1 MNFVSICFIL
11 SIHLMY
17 KFLFLILLLP
27 LTVTASTLK
36 GKVTDQKGVPVP
48 GVNVFWLNSTSGT
61 VSDVNGEFQLSK
73 LSDAHMLVF
82 SNVAFKRDTV
92 HINSDQTSIA
102 VQLKEVIELQEFQV
116 IQTSPGTVKSRFS
129 ALQTE
134 KISAHELTK
143 AACCNLSESF
153 ETNPSVDVAYSD
165 AATGAKQIKLLGL
178 SGNYVQM
185 LTENIPNL
193 RGISSLYGM
202 SFIPGP
208 WIESITVSKGTS
220 SVKNGYEALTGQINV
235 EYKKPHLSEI
245 VHANLFASDAGR
257 VEANVTTGIRLNKDW
272 STGVMLH
279 ASDEFIMLDEN
290 KDGYMDMPKV
300 QQRNVLNRWFFNNG
314 DYTFQAFVKALNEK
328 RTGGSMDKRY
338 HIGIETE
345 RYEFFLKNGYVF
357 NHETETSLGW
367 IVSGS
372 SHSQDG
378 MFGLRMYNGMQKN
391 LYSNLI
397 FETKLGEHHK
407 LSSGLS
413 VNYDKF
419 DEQLIHN
426 LLSSSTLHNYS
437 IQDDELVAGA
447 YAEYSLHLH
456 DKFIG
461 LAGVRADYS
470 SVYGWFATPRL
481 HLKYMPWEFL
491 HFRTTVGKAYRSPRM
506 LAENNNYL
514 AGNRIFVIDENLPL
528 EDAWN
533 YGVSAQAFIPLWNR
547 ELSLSG
553 EWYFTDFNQQV
564 VIDTDKDA
572 HEVHFYALDG
582 KSYAH
587 SIQFE
592 ANMEVFKGMSVTLA
606 HRLNDV
612 KTTINGQLREK
623 PLTSRYKGLATAS
636 YTTPLKKW
644 QFDFTTQFNGGGRL
658 PDPDANQPLWDREFS
673 DYTIINSQITK
684 YFRTWS
690 VYAGVE
696 NLTNFVQSNPIIDVA
711 NPGSENFDATSIW
724 GPTHGRKLYV
734 GFRWSW
740 DRE

>member
-1 MNFVSICFIL
+1 MRTNIFFLLMIL
-11 SIHLMY
+11 PFS
-17 KFLFLILLLP
+17 LL
-27 LTVTASTLK
+27 ASNLK

-48 GVNVFWLNSTSGT
+48 GVNVYWMNTTSGT
-61 VSDVNGEFQLSK
+61 VSDSNGEFQLQRPS
-73 LSDAHMLVF
+73 SAHMLVF
-82 SNVAFKRDTV
+82 SNVSFQRDTL
-92 HINSDQTSIA
+92 HIAENQTTLSVI
-102 VQLKEVIELQEFQV
+102 LKEVIELQEFQV
-116 IQTSPGTVKSRFS
+116 VQTSPGTIKPRFT

-134 KISAHELTK
+134 RITAHELTK

-202 SFIPGP
+202 GFIPGP
-208 WIESITVSKGTS
+208 WIESISVSKGTS

-245 VHANLFASDAGR
+245 VHANVFASDAGR
-257 VEANVTTGIRLNKDW
+257 VEANITSGIRLNKDW

-279 ASDEFIMLDEN
+279 ASDELMMLDEN
-290 KDGYMDMPKV
+290 GDGYMDMPKI
-300 QQRNVLNRWFFNNG
+300 QQRNILNRWFFNNG
-314 DYTFQAFVKALNEK
+314 DYTFQAFVKALSEK
-328 RTGGSMDKRY
+328 RTGGSMDQRY

-357 NHETETSLGW
+357 NHDTETSVGW

-372 SHSQDG
+372 WHDQHG
-378 MFGLRMYNGMQKN
+378 MFGNRLYNGLQKN

-397 FETKLGEHHK
+397 FDTKLGEHHK
-407 LSSGLS
+407 LSTGLS
-413 VNYDKF
+413 VNYDKYN
-419 DEQLIHN
+419 ELLISN
-426 LLSSSTLHNYS
+426 VISSMLLPNYV
-437 IQDDELVAGA
+437 IKDDELVAGA

-461 LAGVRADYS
+461 LAGIRTDYS
-470 SVYGWFATPRL
+470 SEYGWFATPRL
-481 HLKYMPWEFL
+481 HLKYMPWNYL
-491 HFRTTVGKAYRSPRM
+491 HLRTTVGKAYRSPRM

-514 AGNRIFVIDENLPL
+514 ASNRLFYIDENLPL

-533 YGVSAQAFIPLWNR
+533 YGVSAQAYIPLLGR

-553 EWYFTDFNQQV
+553 EWYYTDFRKQV
-564 VIDTDKDA
+564 VIDTDQDA
-572 HEVHFYALDG
+572 HKVFFYALDG

-592 ANMEVFKGMSVTLA
+592 ANMEVLKGLSVTLA
-606 HRLNDV
+606 HRINDV
-612 KTTINGQLREK
+612 KTTINGELREK
-623 PLTSRYKGLATAS
+623 PLTSRYKGMATAS

-658 PDPDANQPLWDREFS
+658 PDPDAVNPLWDREFS
-673 DYTIINSQITK
+673 DYTIINSQLTK

-711 NPGSENFDATSIW
+711 NPGGANFDATNIW

-734 GFRWSW
+734 GLRWSL

>member
-1 MNFVSICFIL
+1 M
-11 SIHLMY
+11 LMP
-17 KFLFLILLLP
+17 LGLL
-27 LTVTASTLK
+27 ASNIK

-48 GVNVFWLNSTSGT
+48 GVNVFWLHTTSGT
-61 VSDVNGEFQLSK
+61 VSDANGDFQLSK
-73 LSDAHMLVF
+73 INNAHMLVF

-92 HINSDQTSIA
+92 HVEPAQT
-102 VQLKEVIELQEFQV
+102 VLEVKLQEVIELQEFQV
-116 IQTSPGTVKSRFS
+116 TQTSPGTVKPRFA

-134 KISAHELTK
+134 RITAHELTK

-185 LTENIPNL
+185 LTENIPSL

-202 SFIPGP
+202 GFIPGP
-208 WIESITVSKGTS
+208 WIESISVSKGTS

-245 VHANLFASDAGR
+245 VHANVFASDAGR
-257 VEANVTTGIRLNKDW
+257 VEANITTGIRLNKDW
-272 STGVMLH
+272 STGIMLH
-279 ASDEFIMLDEN
+279 ASDELMMLDEN
-290 KDGYMDMPKV
+290 GDGYMDMPKI
-300 QQRNVLNRWFFNNG
+300 QQRNILNRWFFNNG
-314 DYTFQAFVKALNEK
+314 DYTFQAFVKALSEK
-328 RTGGSMDKRY
+328 RTGGSMDQRY

-357 NHETETSLGW
+357 NHDTETSLGW

-372 SHSQDG
+372 WHEQDG
-378 MFGLRMYNGMQKN
+378 MFGHRLYNGLQKN

-397 FETKLGEHHK
+397 FETRLGEHHK
-407 LSSGLS
+407 LSTGLS
-413 VNYDKF
+413 VNYDNY
-419 DEQLIHN
+419 DELLISN
-426 LLSSSTLHNYS
+426 VVSSMILPNYVS
-437 IQDDELVAGA
+437 KDDELVAGA

-470 SVYGWFATPRL
+470 SEYGWFATPRL
-481 HLKYMPWEFL
+481 HLKYMPWSYL
-491 HFRTTVGKAYRSPRM
+491 HLRTTVGKAYRSPRM

-514 AGNRIFVIDENLPL
+514 ASNRLFYIDENLPL

-533 YGVSAQAFIPLWNR
+533 YGVSAQAYIPLFGR

-553 EWYFTDFNQQV
+553 EWYYTDFTKQV
-564 VIDTDKDA
+564 VIDTDRDA
-572 HEVHFYALDG
+572 HAVYFYALNG
-582 KSYAH
+582 ASFAH

-592 ANMEVFKGMSVTLA
+592 ANMEVLKGLSVTLA
-606 HRLNDV
+606 HRINDV
-612 KTTINGQLREK
+612 KTTINGELREK

-658 PDPDANQPLWDREFS
+658 PDPDAANPLWDREFKE
-673 DYTIINSQITK
+673 YTIINSQVTK

-711 NPGSENFDATSIW
+711 NPGSANFDATNIW

-734 GFRWSW
+734 GLRWSL
-740 DRE
+740 DRD

>member
-1 MNFVSICFIL
+1 MKKNL
-11 SIHLMY
+11 
-17 KFLFLILLLP
+17 LFLVLILP
-27 LTVTASTLK
+27 LSLLASNLK
-36 GKVTDQKGVPVP
+36 GKVTDQKGIPVP
-48 GVNVFWLNSTSGT
+48 GVNVYWMNTTSGT
-61 VSDVNGEFQLSK
+61 VSDTNGEFQLPRPAN
-73 LSDAHMLVF
+73 AHMLVL
-82 SNVAFKRDTV
+82 SNVAFQRDTI
-92 HINSDQTSIA
+92 HIAEGQTTLTAI
-102 VQLKEVIELQEFQV
+102 LKEVIELQEFQV
-116 IQTSPGTVKSRFS
+116 VQTSPGTIKPRFT

-134 KISAHELTK
+134 RITAHELTK

-202 SFIPGP
+202 GFIPGP
-208 WIESITVSKGTS
+208 WIESISVSKGTS

-245 VHANLFASDAGR
+245 VHANVFASDAGR

-279 ASDEFIMLDEN
+279 ASDELIMLDEN
-290 KDGYMDMPKV
+290 ADGYMDMPKI
-300 QQRNVLNRWFFNNG
+300 QQRNLLNRWFFNNG
-314 DYTFQAFVKALNEK
+314 DYTFQAFVKALSEK
-328 RTGGSMDKRY
+328 RTGGTMDQTY
-338 HIGIETE
+338 HIGIDTE

-357 NHETETSLGW
+357 NHDTETSVGW

-372 SHSQDG
+372 WHDQDG
-378 MFGLRMYNGMQKN
+378 MFGHRLYNGLQKN

-397 FETKLGEHHK
+397 FETKLADHHK
-407 LSSGLS
+407 LSTGLS
-413 VNYDKF
+413 INYDSYN
-419 DEQLIHN
+419 EQLISN
-426 LLSSSTLHNYS
+426 VASSMVLPNYS
-437 IQDDELVAGA
+437 INDDELVAGA

-461 LAGVRADYS
+461 LAGIRADYS
-470 SVYGWFATPRL
+470 SEYGWFATPRL
-481 HLKYMPWEFL
+481 HLKYMPWEYL
-491 HFRTTVGKAYRSPRM
+491 HLRTTVGKAYRSPRM

-514 AGNRIFVIDENLPL
+514 ASNRLFIIDDNLPL

-533 YGVSAQAFIPLWNR
+533 YGVSAQAYIPLFGR

-553 EWYFTDFNQQV
+553 EWYYTDFKKQV
-564 VIDTDKDA
+564 VIDTDQDA
-572 HEVHFYALDG
+572 HKVFFYALDG
-582 KSYAH
+582 PSYAH
-587 SIQFE
+587 SIQVE
-592 ANMEVFKGMSVTLA
+592 ATMEVLKGLSVTLA
-606 HRLNDV
+606 HRVNDV
-612 KTTINGQLREK
+612 KTTIDGELREK
-623 PLTSRYKGLATAS
+623 PLTSRYKGMATAS

-658 PDPDANQPLWDREFS
+658 PDPDVLNPLWDREFKK
-673 DYTIINSQITK
+673 YTIINSQITK

-711 NPGSENFDATSIW
+711 NPGGADFDATNIW
-724 GPTHGRKLYV
+724 GPTHGRKLYL
-734 GFRWSW
+734 GLRWSL
-740 DRE
+740 DRD

>member
-1 MNFVSICFIL
+1 MNKI
-11 SIHLMY
+11 
-17 KFLFLILLLP
+17 FLFLFLLP
-27 LTVTASTLK
+27 TVLSASTIK
-36 GKVTDQKGVPVP
+36 GKVTDLKGIPVP
-48 GVNVFWLNSTSGT
+48 GVNVFWLNTSSGT
-61 VSDVNGEFQLSK
+61 VSDTNGEFQLQK
-73 LSDAHMLVF
+73 LSNSHMLVF
-82 SNVAFKRDTV
+82 SNVAFQRDTV
-92 HINSDQTSIA
+92 HIADDQSAIA
-102 VQLKEVIELQEFQV
+102 VKLKEVIELQEFQV
-116 IQTSPGTVKSRFS
+116 IQTNPGTVKPRFT

-134 KISAHELTK
+134 RITAHELTK

-202 SFIPGP
+202 GFIPGP
-208 WIESITVSKGTS
+208 WIESISVSKGTS

-245 VHANLFASDAGR
+245 VHANVFASDAGR
-257 VEANVTTGIRLNKDW
+257 VEANVTTGIRLNKDL

-279 ASDEFIMLDEN
+279 ASDELMMLDEN
-290 KDGYMDMPKV
+290 GDGYMDMPKI
-300 QQRNVLNRWFFNNG
+300 QQRNFLNRWFFNNG
-314 DYTFQAFVKALNEK
+314 DYTFQAFVKALSEK
-328 RTGGSMDKRY
+328 RTGGTIDKKY

-357 NHETETSLGW
+357 NHDTETSLGW

-372 SHSQDG
+372 WHNQDG
-378 MFGLRMYNGMQKN
+378 MFGHRLYNGLQKN
-391 LYSNLI
+391 IYSNLI

-407 LSSGLS
+407 LSTGLS
-413 VNYDKF
+413 INYDKY
-419 DEQLIHN
+419 DELLISN
-426 LLSSSTLHNYS
+426 LLSSMILPNYN
-437 IQDDELVAGA
+437 IKDDELVSGA

-461 LAGVRADYS
+461 LAGIRADYS
-470 SVYGWFATPRL
+470 SEYGFFATPRL
-481 HLKYMPWEFL
+481 HLKYMPWEQL

-514 AGNRIFVIDENLPL
+514 ASNRLFIIDNNLPL

-533 YGVSAQAFIPLWNR
+533 YGVSAQAYIPLMGR

-553 EWYFTDFNQQV
+553 EWYYTDFKKQV
-564 VIDTDKDA
+564 VIDTDQDA
-572 HEVHFYALDG
+572 HKVFFYALNG
-582 KSYAH
+582 ASYAH

-592 ANMEVFKGMSVTLA
+592 ANMEVVKGLSVTLA
-606 HRLNDV
+606 HRINDV
-612 KTTINGQLREK
+612 KTTINGELREK

-658 PDPDANQPLWDREFS
+658 PDPDASAPLWDREFRE
-673 DYTIINSQITK
+673 YTIINSQVTK

-711 NPGSENFDATSIW
+711 NPGGANFDATNIW

-734 GFRWSW
+734 GLRWSW
-740 DRE
+740 DRD

>member
-1 MNFVSICFIL
+1 M
-11 SIHLMY
+11 
-17 KFLFLILLLP
+17 LLP
-27 LTVTASTLK
+27 LSVMASTLK
-36 GKVTDQKGVPVP
+36 GKVTDQKGIPVP
-48 GVNVFWLNSTSGT
+48 GVNIFWLNSTSGT
-61 VSDVNGEFQLSK
+61 VSDENGEFQLSR
-73 LSDAHMLVF
+73 LSSAHMLVF

-92 HINSDQTSIA
+92 HIESDKTS
-102 VQLKEVIELQEFQV
+102 VEVKLQEVIELNEFQV
-116 IQTSPGTVKSRFS
+116 VQTNKGTFKPRFT

-134 KISAHELTK
+134 RITAHELTK

-202 SFIPGP
+202 SYIPGP
-208 WIESITVSKGTS
+208 WIESISVSKGTS

-272 STGVMLH
+272 STGLMLH

-328 RTGGSMDKRY
+328 RTGGSMDKSY

-345 RYEFFLKNGYVF
+345 RYEFFMKNGYVF
-357 NHETETSLGW
+357 NHESETSLGW
-367 IVSGS
+367 ILSGS

-378 MFGLRMYNGMQKN
+378 IFGQRAYNGLQKN

-407 LSSGLS
+407 LSSGFS
-413 VNYDKF
+413 VNYDSY
-419 DEQLIHN
+419 DERLIN
-426 LLSSSTLHNYS
+426 NVLAGNTLHNYT
-437 IQDDELVAGA
+437 IKDDELVTGA
-447 YAEYSLHLH
+447 FAEYSLHLH
-456 DKFIG
+456 EKFIA
-461 LAGVRADYS
+461 LAGIRTDYS
-470 SVYGWFATPRL
+470 SEYGWFATPRI
-481 HLKYMPWEFL
+481 HLKYTPWEQL

-514 AGNRIFVIDENLPL
+514 ASNRIIYIDEHLPL

-533 YGVSAQAFIPLWNR
+533 YGISAQAYIPLMGR

-553 EWYFTDFNQQV
+553 EWYYTDFNKQV
-564 VIDTDKDA
+564 VIDTDRDA
-572 HEVHFYALDG
+572 HAVYFYPLTG

-587 SIQFE
+587 SIQVE
-592 ANMEVFKGMSVTLA
+592 ASMEVVKGLSVTLA
-606 HRLNDV
+606 HRINDV
-612 KTTINGQLREK
+612 KTTINGELREK
-623 PLTSRYKGLATAS
+623 PLTNRYKSLATAS

-644 QFDFTTQFNGGGRL
+644 QFDFTAQFNGGGRL
-658 PDPDANQPLWDREFS
+658 PDPDAALPLWDREF
-673 DYTIINSQITK
+673 DEYTIINSQITK

-711 NPGSENFDATSIW
+711 NPGSDSFDATTIW

-734 GFRWSW
+734 GFRWSLE
-740 DRE
+740 RK

>member
-1 MNFVSICFIL
+1 MRTNILIFIL
-11 SIHLMY
+11 IMPLS
-17 KFLFLILLLP
+17 LL
-27 LTVTASTLK
+27 ASNLK

-48 GVNVFWLNSTSGT
+48 GVNVYWMNTTNGT
-61 VSDVNGEFQLSK
+61 VSDSNGEFQLQK
-73 LSDAHMLVF
+73 PSDAHMLVF
-82 SNVAFKRDTV
+82 SNVSFQRDTV
-92 HINSDQTSIA
+92 HIHDDQSTLSVI
-102 VQLKEVIELQEFQV
+102 LKEVIELQEFQV
-116 IQTSPGTVKSRFS
+116 VQTSPGTIKPRFT

-134 KISAHELTK
+134 RITAHELTK

-202 SFIPGP
+202 GFIPGP
-208 WIESITVSKGTS
+208 WIESISVSKGTS

-257 VEANVTTGIRLNKDW
+257 VEANITTGIRLNKDW

-279 ASDEFIMLDEN
+279 ASDELMMLDEN
-290 KDGYMDMPKV
+290 GDGYMDMPKI
-300 QQRNVLNRWFFNNG
+300 QQRNILNRWFFNNG
-314 DYTFQAFVKALNEK
+314 DYTFQAFVKALSEK
-328 RTGGSMDKRY
+328 RTGGSMDQRY
-338 HIGIETE
+338 HIGIDTE

-357 NHETETSLGW
+357 NHDTETSVGW

-372 SHSQDG
+372 WHNQDG
-378 MFGLRMYNGMQKN
+378 IFGHRLYNGLQKN

-397 FETKLGEHHK
+397 FDTKLGEHHK
-407 LSSGLS
+407 LSTGFS
-413 VNYDKF
+413 VNYDNY
-419 DEQLIHN
+419 DELLISN
-426 LLSSSTLHNYS
+426 LMSSIILPNYV
-437 IQDDELVAGA
+437 IKDDELVAGA

-470 SVYGWFATPRL
+470 SEYGWFATPRL
-481 HLKYMPWEFL
+481 HLKYMPWSYL
-491 HFRTTVGKAYRSPRM
+491 HLRTTVGKAYRSPRM

-514 AGNRIFVIDENLPL
+514 ASNRVFNIDENLPL

-533 YGVSAQAFIPLWNR
+533 YGVSAQAYIPLFGR

-553 EWYFTDFNQQV
+553 EWYYTDFQKQV
-564 VIDTDKDA
+564 VIDTDQDA
-572 HEVHFYALDG
+572 HNVFFYALDG

-592 ANMEVFKGMSVTLA
+592 ANMEVLKGLSVTLA
-606 HRLNDV
+606 HRINDV
-612 KTTINGQLREK
+612 KTTINGELREK

-658 PDPDANQPLWDREFS
+658 PDPDAINPLWDREFS
-673 DYTIINSQITK
+673 DYTIINSQVTK

-711 NPGSENFDATSIW
+711 NPGGSDFDATNIW

-734 GFRWSW
+734 GLRWSL
-740 DRE
+740 DRD